1 MRPFEEVDV
10 LDFTQVIAG
19 PLCTQ
24 MLGSLGANI
33 VKVEPVGGEA
43 NRSIQDGIQF
53 ASVNRGGKRS
63 LSVNLKD
70 DRGREIVRELADEA
84 DVIIESFR
92 PGVLGR
98 FGLDYDAVSETNE
111 DVVYCSITGF
121 GQGGPY
127 SDRPAFDSIMQA
139 TSGLMSL
146 VGYPDRDPA
155 RIGTT
160 AIDFGTGA
168 NAAFTVAAALLWRE
182 RTGKGEYIDLSLFDV
197 AVSWLTNWF
206 AYHDYTGDVPS
217 RAGTTMEGIY
227 PSDVFHAADGPL
239 YLTVPH
245 DGIFE
250 RLCTAIRREDLL
262 NDDRFRTNDDRWTH
276 REELYDELQAAFASK
291 ERDDVVEE
299 LAGAGVPAGPI
310 QTVEDLTRDPQA
322 EWREMFVR
330 VPNPELDADVRVTR
344 LPFRTRSDDVDSTAP
359 PPRLGEHT
367 REVLVKHGLDGARID
382 ELVEQGVIKVDN
394 A

>member
-1 MRPFEEVDV
+1 MRPFEDVDV

-24 MLGSLGANI
+24 MLGSLGANV
-33 VKVEPVGGEA
+33 VKVEPPSGEA
-43 NRSIQDGIQF
+43 NRSIQDGVQF

-63 LSVNLKD
+63 LSVDLKD
-70 DRGREIVRELADEA
+70 ERGRRTVRELAATA
-84 DVIIESFR
+84 DVVVESFR

-98 FGLDYDAVSETNE
+98 FDLDYDAVSETNE
-111 DVVYCSITGF
+111 DVVYCSISGF
-121 GQGGPY
+121 GQDGPY

-168 NAAFTVAAALLWRE
+168 NAAFAVAAALLRRE
-182 RTGKGEYIDLSLFDV
+182 RTGEGEYVDVSLFDV

-206 AYHDYTGDVPS
+206 AYHDHTGDVPE

-227 PSDVFHAADGPL
+227 PSDVFHATDGPL

-250 RLCTAIRREDLL
+250 RLCRTIDREDLL
-262 NDDRFRTNDDRWTH
+262 DDDRFRRNDDRWAH
-276 REELYDELQAAFASK
+276 REELYDELQAAF
-291 ERDDVVEE
+291 ETRDRDDAVEE
-299 LAGAGVPAGPI
+299 LAAAGVPAGPV
-310 QTVEDLTRDPQA
+310 QTVEDVTWDPQVD
-322 EWREMFVR
+322 WREMLLR
-330 VPNPELDADVRVTR
+330 VPNPELGADVRVAK
-344 LPFRTRSDDVDSTAP
+344 LPFRMHSEDVDSASP
-359 PPRLGEHT
+359 PPKLGEHT
-367 REVLVKHGLDGARID
+367 REVLVEHGLDGERID
-382 ELVEQGVIKVDN
+382 ELLDQGVLRGERS
-394 A
+394 